1 MTPPP
6 TNWLPGLIVLAVGCI
21 AAAFYLFLQRSKAA
35 AESKDASAS
44 RPGEL
49 DDLERRYQSL
59 IEQLKELATDKHGVT
74 PERYEAERSRLELE
88 AAAALRARDEF
99 LKSPAM
105 VRAAARAT
113 PAPTGGLSPQ
123 LKGALWGGGIVLF
136 FCTLGYLLVSEQHTR
151 GDQESATGRMPPG
164 MNANAGGD
172 AQAQQQQGDPDL
184 DQAWE
189 RFKNNPSDLE
199 AAAVLSHELIRRQM
213 YDDAER
219 ITQRG
224 LALDPFYVELRVHE
238 GVLHAVRT
246 GDEAG
251 AEKQLRMLADLYP
264 DAQEGMLFLGALEMR
279 QGDKAKA
286 LESFERFAV
295 EVPSNMHPP
304 PLLGAIQQLRSEL
317 GR

>member
-21 AAAFYLFLQRSKAA
+21 AAAFYLFLQRGKALPEPKGTPA
-35 AESKDASAS
+35 R
-44 RPGEL
+44 RPEEL
-49 DDLERRYQSL
+49 EDLDRRYQSL
-59 IEQLKELATDKHGVT
+59 IEQLKELAADKHGLA
-74 PERYEAERSRLELE
+74 PERYTQERSRLELE

-99 LKSPAM
+99 LKNPTT
-105 VRAAARAT
+105 ART
-113 PAPTGGLSPQ
+113 PAPVAAASWLSPQ

-136 FCTLGYLLVSEQHTR
+136 FCTLGYLLVSEQHSR
-151 GDQESATGRMPPG
+151 GEQQAATGRVPPG
-164 MNANAGGD
+164 MNASADGD
-172 AQAQQQQGDPDL
+172 AQAQQPRADPDL
-184 DQAWE
+184 EEAWD

-213 YDDAER
+213 YEDAER
-219 ITQRG
+219 ITLRG
-224 LALDPFYVELRVHE
+224 LALDPFYVELRVHQ
-238 GVLHAVRT
+238 GVLRAVR

-251 AEKQLRMLADLYP
+251 AEQQLRMLADLYP

-286 LESFERFAV
+286 LEAFERFAV
-295 EVPSNMHPP
+295 EVPSNLHPP